1 MVSIGYVRLCRC
13 KVLCV
18 HIFPCFCLAD
28 GNEQLVSHVY
38 FGCYISVFPLS
49 WKMPETARGGTYDEV
64 GFGEDG
70 GAFLKKN
77 CLYFA
82 KSAFS

>member
-1 MVSIGYVRLCRC
+1 
-13 KVLCV
+13 
-18 HIFPCFCLAD
+18 
-28 GNEQLVSHVY
+28 
-38 FGCYISVFPLS
+38 
-49 WKMPETARGGTYDEV
+49 MPETARGCIYDEV